1 MKRLCEVHFP
11 GDVFIVDLQATCGV
25 KDPSDL
31 HVQDPGAFIARGRR
45 AIERATPVLVAW
57 PGRIAPRASSTC
69 ASRSRRRLRQPR
81 RAAERS
87 HETSASLAFS
97 VHYGH
102 RAGRD
107 KLRYYRSNTPAPAY
121 YPSLLGPTAYGRKG
135 TAMDHVK
142 RVMRI
147 VDEEF
152 VEKHFASGII
162 SGEGLYERF
171 SGKSEH
177 SLGDDKRLVLTEPE
191 FAKVLANCDREGNS
205 LSANVR
211 EIYHS
216 GSFEIMRSKNAL
228 KVRDAH
234 AALIGH
240 CTTAEYVDL
249 LKSVSM
255 ANGFANRFLLAHVER
270 ENILPFGGTGLSD
283 ADYVSISEKVKDAI
297 KSARPK
303 SAISWKDHRPIPLS
317 DDARALY
324 AQFYYLRAQEALN
337 SGLIGAMLAR
347 LETNVLRVALI
358 FALLQC
364 ATEIGVEHL
373 RAAIAAGAY
382 ARSSTLHAFGPTLG
396 SKAGQEILD
405 ALRDRDD
412 KWMSRTEIRRQV
424 FQDHRPAKTIKEA
437 LDLLIMQRLVMAT
450 SEQTSGAPR
459 GSFRAIGPG
468 DQRSDPYVSD
478 PLITLI
484 TQIS

>member
-1 MKRLCEVHFP
+1 L
-11 GDVFIVDLQATCGV
+11 
-25 KDPSDL
+25 
-31 HVQDPGAFIARGRR
+31 
-45 AIERATPVLVAW
+45 
-57 PGRIAPRASSTC
+57 
-69 ASRSRRRLRQPR
+69 
-81 RAAERS
+81 
-87 HETSASLAFS
+87 
-97 VHYGH
+97 
-102 RAGRD
+102 
-107 KLRYYRSNTPAPAY
+107 
-121 YPSLLGPTAYGRKG
+121 LLGPTAYGRKG

-211 EIYHS
+211 EIYDS

-373 RAAIAAGAY
+373 RAAIAVGAY